1 VGIARHPKS
10 IPFET
15 QEGFVWQRRF
25 WEHQIRDEK
34 DFEAH
39 CNYIHYN
46 PVKHKYASAPKDWAY
61 STFHKFVKQGAYS
74 ADWGSSR
81 VGIAHRVI
89 LPDDIGGE

>member
-46 PVKHKYASAPKDWAY
+46 PVKHGFVDAPAKWPHSSFRRCMEKGWY
-61 STFHKFVKQGAYS
+61 SQ
-74 ADWGSSR
+74 DWGSMEPKIIK
-81 VGIAHRVI
+81 GMN
-89 LPDDIGGE
+89 LE